1 MIAVLGAA
9 GLARRALR
17 EHRWIVLPLAVLL
30 VANLVL
36 YAAIVYPLATR
47 VGGVTARTAE
57 AEAELASARALHA
70 QAEGTLTG
78 KARATEELATFYR
91 DILPPSLS
99 AARRLAY
106 PRLDQMAR
114 QATLRP
120 IDSTV
125 QAEQD
130 RDYTLTRL
138 RIEMFLAGT
147 YTGIR
152 RFVHQLEQATEF
164 VVLDAV
170 TLSEDSTRDGLLTVK
185 LELSTYFREEA
196 Q

>member
-1 MIAVLGAA
+1 
-9 GLARRALR
+9 
-17 EHRWIVLPLAVLL
+17 
-30 VANLVL
+30 
-36 YAAIVYPLATR
+36 
-47 VGGVTARTAE
+47 
-57 AEAELASARALHA
+57 
-70 QAEGTLTG
+70 
-78 KARATEELATFYR
+78 
-91 DILPPSLS
+91 
-99 AARRLAY
+99 
-106 PRLDQMAR
+106 MAR